1 MRKTIFYPLPILLL
15 SLLLL
20 FFSACGDKMSAETDP
35 SAGQA
40 AGQGGAENVEAVPAA
55 ILAKKGETAYT
66 LVRPDKGEP
75 DELAGAQVIF
85 AAFSDNYDV
94 RIPFGTDY
102 VRPGDDPNA
111 VNAYEIC
118 VGRTN
123 RSADTEPVYER
134 LGDNEFAIAFGETRV
149 IVIGRTPVLT
159 KIAAE
164 VFVRDYLNGDEC
176 VLKPGEIMTY
186 QAEPQYETITF
197 KNPVAPSG
205 ADPWVIRDPDTGR
218 YYYCYSGGNGVCVNE
233 ITDLAH
239 ITAEGGTK
247 VYTAPENTMY
257 SAEYWAPELHKIDG
271 KWYIYVAADDGD
283 NFNHRMYVLECTGDK
298 PTDKFNMVGKITDP
312 TDKWA
317 IDGTVARIDG
327 ELYFVWSGWEGN
339 ENVAQN
345 IYIAHMKSPTAIDSE
360 RTVLSKPKLRW
371 EKLGGMPSI
380 NEGPVALAKG
390 ETVHIIYSAS
400 GSWSDFYNLG
410 KLTWRGGDPLDAE
423 NWTKSDVSVF
433 EKTATCFGPGHCSFT
448 TAADGTTWIVYHGNL
463 VSGSGWGGRS
473 VWTQPISWDGDEPIL
488 GSPIGPRVEIELP
501 VAGYSADH
509 VTPKP

>member
-94 RIPFGTDY
+94 RIPFETDY

-327 ELYFVWSGWEGN
+327 EL
-339 ENVAQN
+339 
-345 IYIAHMKSPTAIDSE
+345 
-360 RTVLSKPKLRW
+360 
-371 EKLGGMPSI
+371 
-380 NEGPVALAKG
+380 
-390 ETVHIIYSAS
+390 
-400 GSWSDFYNLG
+400 
-410 KLTWRGGDPLDAE
+410 
-423 NWTKSDVSVF
+423 
-433 EKTATCFGPGHCSFT
+433 
-448 TAADGTTWIVYHGNL
+448 
-463 VSGSGWGGRS
+463 
-473 VWTQPISWDGDEPIL
+473 
-488 GSPIGPRVEIELP
+488 
-501 VAGYSADH
+501 
-509 VTPKP
+509 